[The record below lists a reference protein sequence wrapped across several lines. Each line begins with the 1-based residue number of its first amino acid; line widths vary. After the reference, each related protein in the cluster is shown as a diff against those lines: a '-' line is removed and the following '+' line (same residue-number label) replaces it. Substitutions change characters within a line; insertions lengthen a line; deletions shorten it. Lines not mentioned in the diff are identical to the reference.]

1 MSSATLSGSPDT
13 CITVSWDESVCYGN
27 ETLARGG
34 ALGGM
39 LLTDSVSGLQFMV
52 KNAEGMG
59 RGVFTVKA
67 IAEPKPPRGY
77 VKPKG
82 AFKGMDLVSFEG
94 LRDDSAEWLSMP
106 ASERALKFSEYK
118 FRINATT
125 FFMLRKPTMTHIAN
139 CVNAADT
146 IGASNVDFVYSV
158 AKGLRF
164 AVTKAIP
171 AGGQLLAR
179 PRYGSSDFF
188 SDNVEDEEG
197 VDAPFD
203 WISTANNKWQC
214 PVCKSVFELRQ
225 LSWHLHLDKVGKECK
240 KVYDPKIHLVPCST
254 SK

>member
-1 MSSATLSGSPDT
+1 
-13 CITVSWDESVCYGN
+13 
-27 ETLARGG
+27 
-34 ALGGM
+34 M
-39 LLTDSVSGLQFMV
+39 LLTDAISGLQFMV

-67 IAEPKPPRGY
+67 IAEPKPPRGN

-82 AFKGMDLVSFEG
+82 AYKGMDLVSFEG
-94 LRDDSAEWLSMP
+94 LRDDSAEWLSMSE
-106 ASERALKFSEYK
+106 SERALKFSEYK

-125 FFMLRKPTMTHIAN
+125 FFMLRKPTMTHFAN

-146 IGASNVDFVYSV
+146 IGASNVDIVYSV

-171 AGGQLLAR
+171 AGSQLLAR

-188 SDNVEDEEG
+188 SDRVEDEG
-197 VDAPFD
+197 DLAPFD